1 MQHKLWWNIQDTIS
15 LEEMEGFVFIRL
27 KNLNEDHS
35 IQALDAYEAIYKSG
49 VVEKPSAFLANII
62 AAHQGAQGLYL

>member
-1 MQHKLWWNIQDTIS
+1 
-15 LEEMEGFVFIRL
+15 MEGFVFIRL